1 MKKLICLFLST
12 AILLSTNI
20 FAYAAVNDEVAKSA
34 EYEYEIN
41 SNSPKWKE
49 FISHDEMVAACRIPD
64 EKIKDMST
72 EQLVSAY
79 LNYPLLGDMY
89 AYNTTEMGF
98 EALRSQCNA
107 LDELLSRKDAGE
119 AILSRYNTV
128 RLYNSATADDASFND
143 FIEPSALEIL
153 AAQPEIID
161 NMDDNTFSELNSAIY
176 EKCSEKQD
184 DVYSATKCLYFTA
197 LTETQE
203 SHHENNSN
211 GNSKEV
217 LSINPFK
224 SISVS
229 SGDYNWNHTV
239 KTPKKSSVKVG
250 VLNSGKELSSKEKTP
265 CKNYIASKYPG
276 AKYISSATK
285 KYNCHSFAWYSQS
298 YSNGYWMNDPS
309 KYMSDGSYKK
319 GGYKVGNIIY
329 YKGVH
334 SGVVSNVKVGY
345 SGCYVKSKWGLYG
358 VYNHFYNYC
367 PYSTSS
373 LSYWTRS

>member
-1 MKKLICLFLST
+1 M
-12 AILLSTNI
+12 LLSTNI

-128 RLYNSATADDASFND
+128 RLYNYATADDASFND

-161 NMDDNTFSELNSAIY
+161 NMDDNTFSALNSAIY
-176 EKCSEKQD
+176 KKCSEKQD

-197 LTETQE
+197 LTETQKTL
-203 SHHENNSN
+203 HGNNSI
-211 GNSKEV
+211 GTSKEV

-229 SGDYNWNHTV
+229 SGDYN
-239 KTPKKSSVKVG
+239 
-250 VLNSGKELSSKEKTP
+250 
-265 CKNYIASKYPG
+265 
-276 AKYISSATK
+276 
-285 KYNCHSFAWYSQS
+285 
-298 YSNGYWMNDPS
+298 
-309 KYMSDGSYKK
+309 
-319 GGYKVGNIIY
+319 
-329 YKGVH
+329 
-334 SGVVSNVKVGY
+334 
-345 SGCYVKSKWGLYG
+345 
-358 VYNHFYNYC
+358 
-367 PYSTSS
+367 
-373 LSYWTRS
+373 